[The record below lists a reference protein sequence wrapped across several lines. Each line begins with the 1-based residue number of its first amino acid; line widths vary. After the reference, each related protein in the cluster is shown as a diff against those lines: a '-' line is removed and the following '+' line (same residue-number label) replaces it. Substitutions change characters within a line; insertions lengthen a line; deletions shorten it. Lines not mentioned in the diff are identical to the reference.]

1 MVENDV
7 FLHILFPKLYEK
19 REDRVPLCLILQN
32 CLILTA
38 ILAFLF
44 TKGSNDC
51 FQGQET
57 TVPNLGNHSSSI

>member
-7 FLHILFPKLYEK
+7 FLHYLFPKLCEK
-19 REDRVPLCLILQN
+19 REDRVPLCLILQS

-44 TKGSNDC
+44 TKASND
-51 FQGQET
+51 FIQKWFT
-57 TVPNLGNHSSSI
+57 PI